1 MKKNSFYILGVLLY
15 LCTNSYGQNI
25 NLSNSFLKQFLLTK
39 SSDLT
44 IGSHKPEIIDLNN
57 DGEISITE
65 ASYITEINIY
75 AYNQTHNIYNLTD
88 LPNFPNLEVLIISK
102 GTNGPVGTL
111 TSLDLSQNLKLKKLS
126 LGDLSLQNLN
136 ITQNSLLSDLI
147 LTSNNLSSINITNN
161 RKLERLI
168 IRYNPTSLNTIDL
181 SYNTELRTLI
191 LDDSG
196 IDSIDVTK
204 NGLLNMLFINRSP
217 ITELNILNNCNLKRL
232 TCTNTN
238 ITTIDARNCKLETI
252 TLGNKGLGP
261 VTSSSLKKV
270 YLTGQPLKELYGE
283 NYGIEFFNCANL
295 DFICVDSPY
304 MDLITKQ
311 MNDDPSLNYVGPWGN
326 NPNCT
331 ITTAC
336 DIPEVAGNCNTP
348 TCPIINFPDPNFKQA
363 LLNISPAIDTDG
375 DGEICIDEA
384 EIVTYLPLDGKNIN
398 DVTGIEYFINIEV
411 LKLNDN
417 NIVSSDLSNNLKI
430 RNLSVFNNNL
440 TNLNV
445 TNNEALVSLYA
456 SNNKLTSIDIST
468 NKSLKVLHL
477 YDNNISQLDAS
488 NLTQLTFIGIDNNS
502 LTSLNIT
509 NCYTLEAI
517 QARNN
522 QLSQL
527 DISTNS
533 NLGVLQVPNNKLTG
547 LNITSNNSKL
557 KQLLIN
563 QNLINKIDIRN
574 CNSMSRLDIRNN
586 PNLKEAFLTGS
597 HSFYSSFDNFGDL
610 TRDNYISINNCP
622 KLNFVCVNNVSFFN
636 DIKNYITG
644 MYPLCT
650 VNTDCTLPRNDFSSY
665 FILSPNPTTGS
676 MILSKKDTG
685 TTAST
690 ADIFNAQTGS
700 FVKSVNLLFG
710 GGFGNLSFKKTTTST
725 TTQRLGN
732 PINLEDGAPI
742 NVTDLA
748 TGSYIFRVNSNRG
761 THTTNFIKM

>member
-15 LCTNSYGQNI
+15 LCTNSYGQI
-25 NLSNSFLKQFLLTK
+25 NFPDPNFKQALLTH
-39 SSDLT
+39 S
-44 IGSHKPEIIDLNN
+44 PIIDTSGN
-57 DGEISITE
+57 GEIEE
-65 ASYITEINIY
+65 AEALNIDRLNLDNKNISSLEGIQFFKNLDILDCSDNNIKKINDS
-75 AYNQTHNIYNLTD
+75 QTY
-88 LPNFPNLEVLIISK
+88 
-102 GTNGPVGTL
+102 TL
-111 TSLDLSQNLKLKKLS
+111 TKLRF
-126 LGDLSLQNLN
+126 
-136 ITQNSLLSDLI
+136 
-147 LTSNNLSSINITNN
+147 LTARRNQIS
-161 RKLERLI
+161 
-168 IRYNPTSLNTIDL
+168 
-181 SYNTELRTLI
+181 
-191 LDDSG
+191 
-196 IDSIDVTK
+196 SIDV
-204 NGLLNMLFINRSP
+204 
-217 ITELNILNNCNLKRL
+217 
-232 TCTNTN
+232 
-238 ITTIDARNCKLETI
+238 RNCKLWGLHLE
-252 TLGNKGLGP
+252 GNPIKYA
-261 VTSSSLKKV
+261 
-270 YLTGQPLKELYGE
+270 YLTGSSTFQMEGRWGIIFDLNNIEYVCINNDQYMPQSNNVDHRYFWNRIGSALHIGE
-283 NYGIEFFNCANL
+283 
-295 DFICVDSPY
+295 
-304 MDLITKQ
+304 
-311 MNDDPSLNYVGPWGN
+311 
-326 NPNCT
+326 CT
-331 ITTAC
+331 IVTT
-336 DIPEVAGNCNTP
+336 PV
-348 TCPIINFPDPNFKQA
+348 CPIINFPDPNFKQA

-375 DGEICIDEA
+375 DGEICIEEA

-417 NIVSSDLSNNLKI
+417 NIVSADLSNNLKI
-430 RNLSVFNNNL
+430 RNLSVINNNL